1 MAFGCL
7 PRSRRRQGSS
17 NDVEIEKEGSGRES
31 TEQEAILKKGTTSRR
46 NAIIVSCFLYLADD
60 GRGITYCSKPNASFW
75 FNPVDILLDEL
86 LAGASIALP
95 NEIND
100 ILNVLRIA
108 SHIMFGFFL
117 GGIILDAILLVTSP
131 IVLYSRWWSLLI
143 GIISG
148 TAAIIVVVAASL
160 SAAISYI
167 FQAALSSQPDLGVSA
182 SVGTKML
189 AFEFTAAGLT
199 VLAAIIHATLGCC
212 CTSRRD
218 MRMGSKAGGKD
229 AQEP

>member
-1 MAFGCL
+1 M
-7 PRSRRRQGSS
+7 Q
-17 NDVEIEKEGSGRES
+17 
-31 TEQEAILKKGTTSRR
+31 
-46 NAIIVSCFLYLADD
+46 
-60 GRGITYCSKPNASFW
+60 
-75 FNPVDILLDEL
+75 ILLDEL

-100 ILNVLRIA
+100 ILNILRIA
-108 SHIMFGFFL
+108 SHVMFGFFL

-131 IVLYSRWWSLLI
+131 IVLYSRWWSLLV

-189 AFEFTAAGLT
+189 AFESTAAGLT

-218 MRMGSKAGGKD
+218 MRMGRKVGEKD
-229 AQEP
+229 TSEL